1 MNTYM
6 RLKFYFQKLNLF
18 DLCDFIFNLNLVS
31 IIIYKNGFLKPL
43 NYMINESIRRE
54 TKTLN

>member
-18 DLCDFIFNLNLVS
+18 DLCDFVFNLNLVS

-43 NYMINESIRRE
+43 NYMINE
-54 TKTLN
+54 